1 MSLRRFWC
9 WISQLEWIGLVALL
23 PVTSFPLMVRL
34 LGSDSV
40 AAPSGL
46 FLFLFVITWL
56 IPYFLGKKGTI
67 PRQALPFLGFV
78 IVALISTCLAS
89 FAAVPPY
96 KDASVVR
103 QQIVA
108 VLTLAIGLCFYLAAM
123 LWHSDENRLTLSLR
137 IINWSG
143 FVMVGWALAQAIVW
157 YAFER
162 YPDWMR
168 NFHDLYSIGPLNR
181 QRVLGFA
188 LEPSWLAHQLNMLY
202 LPWWMAATVRRF
214 SVHRIRFWGLTVEN
228 VMLVLGSTVLF
239 LTLSRIG
246 LLAYLL
252 MMIYTLW
259 LLTSWI
265 SKRLSAWLVE
275 RKPFQQLNSNHLL
288 PQLRFAI
295 LLFIGAMYL
304 LALLGIGYGL
314 SRFDPRTAKLFEFEL
329 GRQDAIMYYAQQL
342 NIVARLVY
350 WQSGWEIF
358 NEHPWLGVG
367 LGTAGFYMPTK
378 LSNYAWGLIEI
389 RLLLYRWTTLLNVK
403 SLWVRILA
411 ETGLIGFAFFLSWL
425 YVFLVSAR
433 FLEKSP
439 TRLKVTLG
447 SMGVFLCFGLLL
459 EGFSVDSFA
468 LPYIWFSLGLVT
480 AALRIK

>member
-1 MSLRRFWC
+1 MSLRRFWY
-9 WISQLEWIGLVALL
+9 WFSRLEWIGLVALL
-23 PVTSFPLMVRL
+23 PVTSLPLMVRL

-46 FLFLFVITWL
+46 FLLLFVITWL
-56 IPYFLGKKGTI
+56 IPYFLIKKGTI

-78 IVALISTCLAS
+78 MVALISTCLAS

-96 KDASVVR
+96 KDASVIR

-108 VLTLAIGLCFYLAAM
+108 VLTLAVGLCFYLAAM
-123 LWHSDENRLTLSLR
+123 LWHSDENRLLLSLR
-137 IINWSG
+137 VINWSG
-143 FVMVGWALAQAIVW
+143 LVMVGWALAQAIVW

-168 NFHDLYSIGPLNR
+168 DFHDLYSIGPLNR

-202 LPWWMAATVRRF
+202 LPWWLAATIRKF
-214 SVHRIRFWGLTVEN
+214 SVHRTRFLGLTIEN
-228 VMLVLGSTVLF
+228 GMLILGSMVLF

-252 MMIYTLW
+252 MVIYIMW

-265 SKRLSAWLVE
+265 SHQLSSCLVG
-275 RKPFQQLNSNHLL
+275 RKPFRSMDNRHILPLL
-288 PQLRFAI
+288 RLVIIF
-295 LLFIGAMYL
+295 FISAMYL
-304 LALLGIGYGL
+304 LILLGIGYSL
-314 SRFDPRTAKLFEFEL
+314 SRFDPRTAKLFEFEP
-329 GRQDAIMYYAQQL
+329 GRQQAIMYYAQQL

-358 NEHPWLGVG
+358 NDHPWLGVG
-367 LGTAGFYMPTK
+367 LGTAGFYMPAK

-389 RLLLYRWTTLLNVK
+389 RLLLYRWTTLLNIK

-425 YVFLVSAR
+425 YVFLISAR
-433 FLEKSP
+433 FLEKSQ
-439 TRLKVTLG
+439 TRLQVTLG
-447 SMGVFLCFGLLL
+447 SMGIFLCLGLLL
-459 EGFSVDSFA
+459 EGFSIDSFA
-468 LPYIWFSLGLVT
+468 LPYIWFSFGLVT